1 MNAEKAIAVLRIHT
15 SSRGSSLA
23 TLNRELLRAR
33 FNKVVQQRT
42 KLEPGLDVKRYQ
54 SMTDQ
59 RHVYESEAVDSDE
72 FVSFR
77 LQRSPTHVSV
87 LTHEAFQYLIMIRRT
102 KWVNGFLMETFED
115 PLDHDDDSEEDES
128 ELDDGEVPIAEE
140 EEQKLHVGGQKPV
153 KRGIKKPEVC
163 RCII

>member
-1 MNAEKAIAVLRIHT
+1 M
-15 SSRGSSLA
+15 
-23 TLNRELLRAR
+23 
-33 FNKVVQQRT
+33 
-42 KLEPGLDVKRYQ
+42 
-54 SMTDQ
+54 
-59 RHVYESEAVDSDE
+59 
-72 FVSFR
+72 
-77 LQRSPTHVSV
+77 

-115 PLDHDDDSEEDES
+115 PLDHDDDDSEEDES

-140 EEQKLHVGGQKPV
+140 EEQKLHVGEKKPV

>member
-59 RHVYESEAVDSDE
+59 RHVYESEAIDCDK
-72 FVSFR
+72 FVPS
-77 LQRSPTHVSV
+77 SV
-87 LTHEAFQYLIMIRRT
+87 HSNEAPLMFQCSRT
-102 KWVNGFLMETFED
+102 RPSN
-115 PLDHDDDSEEDES
+115 
-128 ELDDGEVPIAEE
+128 I
-140 EEQKLHVGGQKPV
+140 
-153 KRGIKKPEVC
+153 
-163 RCII
+163 